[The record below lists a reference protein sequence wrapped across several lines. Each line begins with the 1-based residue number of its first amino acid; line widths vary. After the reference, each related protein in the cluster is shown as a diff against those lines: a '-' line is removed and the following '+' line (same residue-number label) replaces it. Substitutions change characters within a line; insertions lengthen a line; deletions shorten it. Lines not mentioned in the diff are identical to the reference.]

1 MADIPA
7 PIAALL
13 PELVDDLRST
23 LGDDLVGVYVY
34 GSAITGGFDPET
46 SDLDLLIVTET
57 DGATIDLETL
67 DGVHERLSEREP
79 DWADRL
85 DLAYVGRATLASF
98 RSGGVVVSIS
108 HDDPLQRYDEAQDW
122 LQTWYLV
129 QLADTPVVGPRVP
142 DVVPPIAPEEFVRAV
157 VRSTLELAD
166 KALADERDGWRAY
179 ALLTLCRVLVTM
191 ETGTLVSKQD
201 AAATIGHEIPE
212 AQPSIDAALKFRM
225 GRGRKPLSPDA
236 RAAMPASIGRL
247 AGLVRQRAAR
257 R

>member
-13 PELVDDLRST
+13 PELIDDLRST
-23 LGDDLVGVYVY
+23 LGDDLVGVYLY

-57 DGATIDLETL
+57 DGATIDLAAL
-67 DGVHERLSEREP
+67 DGVHARLSEREP

-85 DLAYVGRATLASF
+85 DLAYIGRATLASF

-142 DVVPPIAPEEFVRAV
+142 DVVPPIGVDEFIRAV

-166 KALADERDGWRAY
+166 KALTDERDGWRAY
-179 ALLTLCRVLVTM
+179 ALLTLCRVLVAQQ
-191 ETGTLVSKQD
+191 TGALVSKQD
-201 AAATIGHEIPE
+201 AAAAISREIPE
-212 AQPSIDAALKFRM
+212 VRGSIEAALAFRM
-225 GRGRKPLSPDA
+225 ARGRQALSPEA
-236 RAAMPASIGRL
+236 RAAMPAAIRRL
-247 AGLVRQRAAR
+247 AELVKTRRAAP
-257 R
+257 